1 MVVMRKKGNL
11 ESYFEELEKI
21 ESTTDLMVIVDDL
34 KQALDSHSHEFSLG
48 SKLLHTRNPSK
59 PIYDSK
65 VRTYLTTCENVD
77 LWWQNKGA
85 SSKLNEADII
95 SHDWETLL
103 EWYDTFIKSERGK
116 SWIEWFD
123 DVFPEGKNISAV
135 KKIDFIIF
143 ATN

>member
-1 MVVMRKKGNL
+1 
-11 ESYFEELEKI
+11 
-21 ESTTDLMVIVDDL
+21 MVIVDDL

-48 SKLLHTRNPSK
+48 SKLLHTRNPSM

-85 SSKLNEADII
+85 FSKLSEADII

-123 DVFPEGKNISAV
+123 DVFPEGKNISVV